1 MKGMQGMEL
10 SERDG
15 LELWRRAVTASV
27 RSDAPDLTARQQA
40 ILMTVALT
48 PGPHTVR
55 GLAEQLNIAK
65 PAVTRA
71 LDALER
77 LDFIK
82 RVRDEADLRNIFL
95 ERKPAGMTYLRQF
108 AGLVLAAASGKDQD
122 AAVPKASRK
131 VSAA

>member
-1 MKGMQGMEL
+1 MQL
-10 SERDG
+10 SEREG

-40 ILMTVALT
+40 ILMTIALM

-95 ERKPAGMTYLRQF
+95 ERRPAGMTYLRQF
-108 AGLVLAAASGKDQD
+108 ASLVLAAASGKDQD
-122 AAVPKASRK
+122 AAVSPKARK
-131 VSAA
+131 ASAA

>member
-1 MKGMQGMEL
+1 MQL

-40 ILMTVALT
+40 ILMTIALT

-95 ERKPAGMTYLRQF
+95 ERRPPGMTYLRQF
-108 AGLVLAAASGKDQD
+108 AGLVLAAASGKDQE
-122 AAVPKASRK
+122 AAVSPKTRKAS
-131 VSAA
+131 AA

>member
-1 MKGMQGMEL
+1 MQL

-40 ILMTVALT
+40 ILMTIALT

-95 ERKPAGMTYLRQF
+95 ERRPPGMTYLRQF
-108 AGLVLAAASGKDQD
+108 AGLVLAAATGKDDDDMAPKRSGK
-122 AAVPKASRK
+122 S
-131 VSAA
+131 SAAA